1 MADILE
7 YQASDA
13 KAKWAELLN
22 EVERGRTV
30 RITRHGKTIARV
42 VPETEVRAAEVAE
55 AISEVAKRLS
65 GRNSSKRRWLKSSRA
80 AMRGTNIELRS
91 RRVDLSA
98 AWFLNRKFDPRV
110 EAAFDTVTRVE
121 TRAPILLYY
130 ELRNALLVSERRN
143 RITEAMSAAFL
154 RDLALL
160 PIRFELPAEDASLMT
175 LARKRKLT
183 VYDAA
188 YLELAKREA
197 LPLATLDRAL
207 EKAAVAEGV
216 ALFGA

>member
-1 MADILE
+1 LSFVVDASIL
-7 YQASDA
+7 
-13 KAKWAELLN
+13 
-22 EVERGRTV
+22 
-30 RITRHGKTIARV
+30 
-42 VPETEVRAAEVAE
+42 
-55 AISEVAKRLS
+55 
-65 GRNSSKRRWLKSSRA
+65 
-80 AMRGTNIELRS
+80 
-91 RRVDLSA
+91 A
-98 AWFLNRKFDPRV
+98 AWFLNEKTDPRV

-160 PIRFELPAEDASLMT
+160 PIRLELLAEDASLMT

-183 VYDAA
+183 AYDAA